1 VLVVWN
7 QNLLFVNGSVIVHVR
22 DSSMK
27 SARVNHSLLSNGRIK
42 IIRIQ
47 KKKVNIRVVKLT
59 NKVIVRVDLI
69 GSVMT
74 VYKK

>member
-1 VLVVWN
+1 
-7 QNLLFVNGSVIVHVR
+7 
-22 DSSMK
+22 MK